1 MKWGFYNFEDIKIFS
16 GRHQLL
22 GKFASQNTFDTKLSN
37 FHALFEWFSGIFLAT
52 SSNIFKELGHMSEK
66 MEMKLLEKTASLYLL
81 PFMR

>member
-52 SSNIFKELGHMSEK
+52 SSNIFKELGHMSYSQV
-66 MEMKLLEKTASLYLL
+66 LEDN
-81 PFMR
+81 F